1 MPAPTKAE
9 RARAR
14 LLLFSVLI
22 VATCGLIYEL
32 ITATMASYLLGD
44 SVTQFSLVIGVYL
57 SAMGLGSW
65 LSKYVERHLHDRFV
79 DVQLVIAVVGGS
91 SAAAMFFG
99 YGYLST
105 VRPLLF
111 SILVVVGTMVGLEIP
126 LLMRIMKDGQ
136 TLKDLVARVLA
147 FDYIGS
153 LLASLLFPLL
163 LLPYL
168 GLVRASFLFGALNA
182 GVALACARVFHE
194 QLARPRLVFARALII
209 FVGLTSLLI
218 LGDKIERFAENDLYE
233 DPVLISQKS
242 AYQRLTVT
250 RYGEDMRL
258 YINGNLQFS
267 SVDEHRYHESLIHPA
282 VADFGA
288 PKRVLVLGGGDG
300 LAARELLKHR
310 SIEHVDLVDLDP
322 AMTRLFSE
330 HTLLA
335 PLNEGSLTDPR
346 LTVHNAD
353 AMRWIE
359 EHRARGGAAY
369 DVIIIDL
376 PDPNNLSLGKL
387 YSRTFYRIVAGAL
400 SPGGSMVIQATSPYL
415 APRSYW
421 CVVKTL
427 EDAGLNPRPYHAHVP
442 SFGDWGFVLASV
454 DRRPPPREVPEGVEL
469 RFLSD
474 ATLQTLFVF
483 PEDQAPLDV
492 EANLLNNQ
500 ILVHYYEEDFDAISP
515 LRRRNG

>member
-1 MPAPTKAE
+1 MPAPTKSDHAH
-9 RARAR
+9 AR

-65 LSKYVERHLHDRFV
+65 LSKYVTRRLHDRFI
-79 DVQLVIAVVGGS
+79 DVQLVIAVVGGC

-99 YGYLST
+99 YGHLSS

-136 TLKDLVARVLA
+136 QLKDLVARVLA

-168 GLVRASFLFGALNA
+168 GLVRASFLFGTLNA
-182 GVALACARVFHE
+182 GVALACARVFQG
-194 QLARPRLVFARALII
+194 QLARPRLLLARALLV
-209 FVGLTSLLI
+209 FVALASLLI
-218 LGDKIERFAENDLYE
+218 LGDRLERFAENDLYE

-242 AYQRLTVT
+242 AYQRLTIT
-250 RYGEDMRL
+250 RFGEDMRL

-288 PKRVLVLGGGDG
+288 PRRVLVLGGGDG
-300 LAARELLKHR
+300 LAARELLKHA
-310 SIEHVDLVDLDP
+310 SIERVDLVDLDP
-322 AMTRLFSE
+322 AMTTLFRE
-330 HTLLA
+330 HTLLT
-335 PLNEGSLTDPR
+335 PLSGGSLSDPR

-353 AMRWIE
+353 AMRWVE
-359 EHRARGGAAY
+359 EHRARGGDPY
-369 DVIIIDL
+369 DVIVIDL

-387 YSRTFYRIVAGAL
+387 YSRTFYRLVAGAL
-400 SPGGSMVIQATSPYL
+400 APGGTAVIQATSPYL

-421 CVVKTL
+421 CVVNTL

-454 DRRPPPREVPEGVEL
+454 DRRPPPRRVPEGVAL
-469 RFLSD
+469 RFLTDEVLAS
-474 ATLQTLFVF
+474 LFVF
-483 PEDQAPLDV
+483 PADQERLDV
-492 EANLLNNQ
+492 EVNLLNNQ